1 MIILLNFKRFFHQSN
16 GMEICLKMFES
27 SVEEP
32 MLHGC
37 AALILQLID
46 GLGRIAADHFVE
58 LRGIQVFFL
67 ISNYFILD
75 SRCSSWTWLT
85 PSSPMHCSLFGFC
98 LGFGCNCA
106 STNRRRNPKIYTVI
120 GFHRCRLGC
129 TCCGLYCKCAKEQ
142 TWSKGL
148 EILKSIKSKS

>member
-58 LRGIQVFFL
+58 LRGIQVFF
-67 ISNYFILD
+67 SNFKLFYFRFSLLVLNMVHPVFSNALLVVWLLPRIRMQLRINK
-75 SRCSSWTWLT
+75 STTQSENLYSYWLPPMPTWLY
-85 PSSPMHCSLFGFC
+85 MLWALLQMCKRANLKQRFGDI
-98 LGFGCNCA
+98 
-106 STNRRRNPKIYTVI
+106 KIN
-120 GFHRCRLGC
+120 
-129 TCCGLYCKCAKEQ
+129 
-142 TWSKGL
+142 
-148 EILKSIKSKS
+148 